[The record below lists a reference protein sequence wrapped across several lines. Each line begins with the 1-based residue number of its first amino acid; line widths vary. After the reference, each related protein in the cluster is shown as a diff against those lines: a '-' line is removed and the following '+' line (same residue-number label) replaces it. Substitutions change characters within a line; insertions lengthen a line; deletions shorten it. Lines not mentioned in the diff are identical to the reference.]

1 MEGFSPHLFWDT
13 DPDRVDI
20 ENNRKW
26 LVRRVLEKG
35 LWSDWKLLLALLGE
49 DKIRTAVQ
57 EMRHLE
63 GRAMSFACAVL
74 NLEQSQLKCSIQKS
88 SQATPWN
95 Y

>member
-13 DPDRVDI
+13 DPERVDL
-20 ENNRKW
+20 ENNRNW

-35 LWSDWKLLLALLGE
+35 LWSDWKLLLDLLGE
-49 DKIRTAVQ
+49 EKIRTAVQ

-74 NLEQSQLKCSIQKS
+74 NLERSQLRCSIQKS
-88 SQATPWN
+88 SRATPWI

>member
-13 DPDRVDI
+13 DPERVDI
-20 ENNRKW
+20 ENNRIW

-35 LWSDWKLLLALLGE
+35 LWSDWKLLLKLLGE
-49 DKIRTAVQ
+49 DKIRSAVQ

-63 GRAMSFACAVL
+63 GRAKSFACAVL
-74 NLEQSQLKCSIQKS
+74 NLEQSQLRCSIRMS
-88 SQATPWN
+88 SQSTPWN